1 MGHNLGLQDIPHI
14 SSGMYELL
22 LIWEVMHENVNC
34 TLHQSVK
41 SIDSNF
47 FHFNYLLGFKDGGI
61 VYPGEARLQ
70 KKQPVVELTI

>member
-1 MGHNLGLQDIPHI
+1 
-14 SSGMYELL
+14 
-22 LIWEVMHENVNC
+22 MHEDVNC

-47 FHFNYLLGFKDGGI
+47 FHFNYLLGFKDG
-61 VYPGEARLQ
+61 RLQ